1 MFRRKDSGC
10 LCLASS
16 SRDTRASFHRRRRS
30 GGSGGG
36 GGFWY
41 NCVGVGVC
49 VGGYILVGVGVGVGG
64 PLLDVGLLLGSL
76 PRQVPP
82 TDHTV

>member
-1 MFRRKDSGC
+1 MLRRKDSGY
-10 LCLASS
+10 LASS

-41 NCVGVGVC
+41 NCVGVGVA
-49 VGGYILVGVGVGVGG
+49 VGGGVSVGVGG
-64 PLLDVGLLLGSL
+64 PLLDVGLLLGPL
-76 PRQVPP
+76 TRQVPSAN
-82 TDHTV
+82 HTV